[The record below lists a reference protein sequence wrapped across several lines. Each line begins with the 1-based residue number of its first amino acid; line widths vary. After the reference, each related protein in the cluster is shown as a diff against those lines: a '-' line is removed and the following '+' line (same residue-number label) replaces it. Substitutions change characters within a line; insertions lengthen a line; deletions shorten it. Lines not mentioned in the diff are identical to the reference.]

1 MTLRDVYDTHLD
13 FVWRSLNRL
22 GVPSH
27 DLPDATQDVFLVVHR
42 RLGEFEGRAKM
53 TTWLFRI
60 CMRVA
65 SDRRRASKTRREVY
79 DSDEVAR
86 RPDER
91 ADSAAE
97 LERKRDLLELEA
109 ILAELPDDQRL
120 VFALFELDGLTGE
133 QIAELLE
140 VPLGTVRSRLRLG
153 RQGFDQAL
161 GRRAARQRSFRLVA
175 GGRHE

>member
-13 FVWRSLNRL
+13 FVWRALNRL

-42 RLGEFEGRAKM
+42 RLSEFEGRAKM

-86 RPDER
+86 RADER
-91 ADSAAE
+91 ADTAAE

-109 ILAELPDDQRL
+109 ALSELPDEQRL
-120 VFALFELDGLTGE
+120 VFALFELDGMTGE
-133 QIAELLE
+133 QIAELLD

-153 RQGFDQAL
+153 RQGFEQAL
-161 GRRAARQRSFRLVA
+161 GRRAARQRAFRLVA